1 MCYKIATLD
10 NLVMETAM
18 RPPQQREDGA
28 AQRAAPSVFSDLKET
43 LAALGIDSERVLL
56 ECAYIAFADIRNV
69 VSWDEDGIMKAVK
82 PSGELGRA
90 EAAAIAEVI
99 ASAKDTKIY
108 RVKMHDKKPLL
119 ILLLRYLDSLT
130 GHDDDSELD
139 DGEDPREFLKRELA
153 RIAARSGH
161 K

>member
-10 NLVMETAM
+10 NLAMETAM

-28 AQRAAPSVFSDLKET
+28 AQRAASSALRDLKET
-43 LAALGIDSERVLL
+43 LAELGISSERVLL

-82 PSGELGRA
+82 PSGELGKA
-90 EAAAIAEVI
+90 EAAAIAEIV
-99 ASAKDTKIY
+99 ASAKDSKIY

-119 ILLLRYLDSLT
+119 ILLLRYLDTHS
-130 GHDDDSELD
+130 GPDDDSELD

-153 RIAARSGH
+153 
-161 K
+161 